1 MFLGNGCKASPFPF
15 MEVSNMNWLSIV
27 FVSVLC
33 VYVVMWAIDRF
44 VVTPRRINRD
54 LPLLNQKMVDLEE
67 RVKFLE
73 QKGL

>member
-1 MFLGNGCKASPFPF
+1 
-15 MEVSNMNWLSIV
+15 MNWLSIV